1 MDLAEQTLRVCNGP
15 LFCAAPPAQRGR
27 ELFRLLWAAL
37 EAAQQVG
44 TTSDTATGDATAD
57 LDEATRDATIDEA
70 IGDAT
75 SDQATG
81 DATTDEA
88 TGDATID
95 LDEATGDATA
105 GLDAASDSLI
115 TSEFATECPTFNR
128 KQKRRQSYKDWKASR
143 RVR

>member
-1 MDLAEQTLRVCNGP
+1 MQQAEKGIPICIEG
-15 LFCAAPPAQRGR
+15 PAQRTTHKLQSEPFSVGGR
-27 ELFRLLWAAL
+27 IICFCQRTIEGD
-37 EAAQQVG
+37 E
-44 TTSDTATGDATAD
+44 ATGDA
-57 LDEATRDATIDEA
+57 ATDAAT
-70 IGDAT
+70 GDAT

-88 TGDATID
+88 TGDATTD

-128 KQKRRQSYKDWKASR
+128 KQKRR
-143 RVR
+143 